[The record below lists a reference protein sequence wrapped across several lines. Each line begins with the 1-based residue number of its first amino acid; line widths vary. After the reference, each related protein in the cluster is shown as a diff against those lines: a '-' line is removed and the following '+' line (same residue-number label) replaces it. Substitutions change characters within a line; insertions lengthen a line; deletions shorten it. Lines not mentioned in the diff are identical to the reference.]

1 MAQSVELLLD
11 AAAEQV
17 ILAEWDRLAEAGLPS
32 ERRKTP
38 SRSHR
43 PHITLFAAN
52 ALPQGA
58 DQVLPS
64 AVAGLDLPLVIGSP
78 MVFGPRRRS
87 RSAGPADY
95 VLVRQVVPSLELL
108 ELQRRIALMCE
119 AAEDGPF
126 GPGRWSPHLTLAR
139 RASAEQISRALTV
152 LGVEESADRTVRVTK
167 CRRWDSD
174 ARQDWLLT

>member
-1 MAQSVELLLD
+1 MELLLD
-11 AAAEQV
+11 AAADDV

-64 AVAGLDLPLVIGSP
+64 AVAGLDLLLVIGSP
-78 MVFGPRRRS
+78 MVFGPRRRG
-87 RSAGPADY
+87 RGSAGPADY

-139 RASAEQISRALTV
+139 RASAEQIGRALAV
-152 LGVEESADRTVRVTK
+152 LAAEEPADQSVRVTD